1 MEIIPHRQVV
11 IDSELIERI
20 MVLPEYIVLPD
31 IYESLHKKPDNINVV
46 LWNWWI
52 SN

>member
-11 IDSELIERI
+11 IDSELIER
-20 MVLPEYIVLPD
+20 VRANYEVSFT
-31 IYESLHKKPDNINVV
+31 YESLHKAAADLAV